1 MTGRSADVEAPPT
14 DKGAPVDMGKRA
26 ESCRRQKRAGCQLPL
41 ETGLEYILPEIL
53 AGHAGPLTRMGE
65 DGVTQ
70 ERTADSFF
78 TAVREFAVK
87 NEQIDGSVA
96 QNVEKQ
102 F

>member
-1 MTGRSADVEAPPT
+1 
-14 DKGAPVDMGKRA
+14 
-26 ESCRRQKRAGCQLPL
+26 
-41 ETGLEYILPEIL
+41 
-53 AGHAGPLTRMGE
+53 MGE

-96 QNVEKQ
+96 QNVEKH